1 LTPLARLQTALPAF
15 VSHLERERNASTHT
29 VRAYSRDLQQFLD
42 YLEVPSRVA
51 APIDHLAIRS
61 FLAFLHGQGVS
72 KSTSARKL
80 AALRTFFRYLCREG
94 ILDKNPARALLSPKL
109 DRKIP
114 QRLEEADLSQLAE
127 IKDKDSRSLR
137 TRAIIELLYG
147 TGIRCSELTG
157 LDLTEL
163 DLGSRLARVL
173 GKGRKERLVPF
184 GRAAQVAIEAYLAVR
199 SIGKNPSP
207 ALFTNG
213 RGGRLTDRSVR
224 RDLQGRVRQVALE
237 QRVSPHTLRHAFATH
252 LLQRGADLRSIQEL
266 LGHVSLSTT
275 QRYTH
280 VNTRQLLEI
289 YRKSHPRA

>member
-51 APIDHLAIRS
+51 APVDHLAIRS

-109 DRKIP
+109 DKKIP

-127 IKDKDSRSLR
+127 IKDRDSRSLR

-199 SIGKNPSP
+199 SIGKTPSP

>member
-1 LTPLARLQTALPAF
+1 MTPLARLQTALPAF